1 MDKPNHVSLD
11 RPKVA
16 PLEGGLPLGVIPYG
30 TRSSWPLIVTALWER
45 RGTWHEVER
54 LYTTPASPLHQARKW
69 CDYLLPDGASE
80 CLEVAYRPLPGNRV
94 QVYMRIRAEGQAP
107 LLPEEDEDEEE
118 VEVTAI
124 EPEPE
129 PEYEPSGNRREGS
142 LVAPAVETDTR
153 RGTLS
158 PTQVRNIRLRVEAGE
173 LQRKVAKSFGI
184 SESMVSRIV
193 NRKTYAD
200 VNGDEE

>member
-16 PLEGGLPLGVIPYG
+16 PLEGGLPPGAIPYG

-45 RGTWHEVER
+45 RGVWHEVER

-69 CDYLLPDGASE
+69 CDYLLPNGASE
-80 CLEVAYRPLPGNRV
+80 SLEVAFRPLPNSRV

-107 LLPEEDEDEEE
+107 LLPEDDDEDEE

-129 PEYEPSGNRREGS
+129 PSGNRREGS
-142 LVAPAVETDTR
+142 LLAPTVERDASGRAV
-153 RGTLS
+153 LS
-158 PTQVRNIRLRVEAGE
+158 PSQVRSIRLRVEAGE
-173 LQRKVAKSFGI
+173 MQKDVAHDYGL
-184 SESMVSRIV
+184 SESTVSNIV
-193 NRKTYAD
+193 NRKTYTNI
-200 VNGDEE
+200 NGDEE